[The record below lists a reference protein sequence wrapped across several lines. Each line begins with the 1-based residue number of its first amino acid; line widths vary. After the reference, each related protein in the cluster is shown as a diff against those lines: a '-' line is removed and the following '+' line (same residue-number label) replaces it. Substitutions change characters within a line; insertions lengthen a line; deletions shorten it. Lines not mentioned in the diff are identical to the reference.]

1 MATQEATETLTT
13 LSEDIKG
20 GLDAAPIDLSMP
32 DIDDQ
37 DILAGFD
44 DPSGGHL
51 VRNLVL
57 LLLAATVVGAVV
69 AVVLRG
75 RR

>member
-1 MATQEATETLTT
+1 MATQEATDTLSAI
-13 LSEDIKG
+13 SEDIKG
-20 GLDAAPIDLSMP
+20 SLDAGPGIEVAV
-32 DIDDQ
+32 DDRE
-37 DILAGFD
+37 ILAVLD
-44 DPSGGHL
+44 DDSSGGHL
-51 VRNLVL
+51 LRNLAL